1 MLDKTP
7 VFHFNEVVV
16 QLPQNQLKLTQQNTE
31 KEVVATVIHTGETV
45 QKYKAGDT
53 VLFSKQKANQL
64 EKFGE
69 EVWLVPTEHFIIC
82 SLEG

>member
-31 KEVVATVIHTGETV
+31 KEVIATVIHTGETV
-45 QKYKAGDT
+45 QKYKVGDT

-69 EVWLVPTEHFIIC
+69 EVWLVPMEHFIIC